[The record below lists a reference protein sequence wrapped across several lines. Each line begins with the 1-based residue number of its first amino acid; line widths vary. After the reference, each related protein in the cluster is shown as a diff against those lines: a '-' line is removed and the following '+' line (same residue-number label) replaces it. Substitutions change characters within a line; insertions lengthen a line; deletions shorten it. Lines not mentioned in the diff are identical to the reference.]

1 LCSSQIQPSKEG
13 IPEVSDI
20 IDQEAPLRERPPE
33 ERPTVQPQESEIQG
47 VPHNEEMASTE
58 KLIFFVYINFN
69 V

>member
-1 LCSSQIQPSKEG
+1 MCSSQTQPDTKKN
-13 IPEVSDI
+13 PEVSENTV
-20 IDQEAPLRERPPE
+20 QEVHLPEPPPE